1 MSKVQSPDGRRR
13 PGLHAELTLSLV
25 KRLRLEDRPV
35 GFDHKGRPVTAPNPT
50 RDPYIVWDTHRD
62 APPGF
67 GIKVA
72 SKKTYVIR
80 RKVLGRSLMP
90 TVGNVADF
98 HELGAARDRAREL
111 ARVMVDTRANPNK
124 LAREEVARQ
133 LTLGDA
139 FRRYRHHLA
148 TRTEKPAK
156 ENTLKT
162 YDKSVRRF
170 DRLGWNRRHVQD
182 LLGDEILRA
191 FQEGKSHPTANE
203 SAFRWASRAVKWC
216 IDIDAHDAALQ
227 RRDPVLKVNPFNILV
242 VHRAYRS
249 KEQLE
254 REREER
260 GVRNPLGPMTTLGR
274 FLEVAWARKHINDSE
289 TGVHYLILMLLWGC
303 RASEHAACKWGELLQ
318 ETGPAGVGRQV
329 TSHVWLHDDGRYGPY
344 VLIYMPK
351 NGKSHRLPLTP
362 MALQLLRIRQASAA
376 REALARGFG
385 AKSRAFVFPARNRYS
400 STGHYADATDLLDRI
415 REQAGIPRLTR
426 HDLRRTF
433 GSVMTSLGV
442 DPTIRRRFLNHANA
456 DVTDI
461 YTQAEWALLR
471 REMERIE
478 HAILSTAPNVF
489 NALKPEDWAP
499 LQAPEPFEWPP
510 AKPRSGRP
518 PKMRD
523 EQSLAA

>member
-1 MSKVQSPDGRRR
+1 MSEIQSPSDGRRS
-13 PGLHAELTLSLV
+13 GLRAELTMALV
-25 KRLRLEDRPV
+25 KRLRLEERPI
-35 GFDHKGRPVTAPNPT
+35 GFDHKGLPVTAPNPT
-50 RDPYIVWDTHRD
+50 GTPYIVWDTHRE

-72 SKKTYVIR
+72 AKKTFVIR
-80 RKVLGRSLMP
+80 RKVLGRSIMP

-111 ARVMVDTRANPNK
+111 VRLMVETRANPNK

-139 FRRYRHHLA
+139 FRRYRSHLV
-148 TRTEKPAK
+148 TRTEKPAT

-162 YDKSVRRF
+162 YDKAVRRF
-170 DRLGWNRRHVQD
+170 DRLGWNSRYVQE

-227 RRDPVLKVNPFNILV
+227 RRDPVLKLNPFSILV

-254 REREER
+254 REREEK
-260 GVRNPLGPMTTLGR
+260 GVRNPLGPLTTLSR
-274 FLEVAWARKHINDSE
+274 FLEVAWARKHINDCE

-303 RASEHAACKWGELLQ
+303 RASEHAACRWGELLQ
-318 ETGPAGVGRQV
+318 ESGPPGVSRRT
-329 TSHVWLHDDGRYGPY
+329 TSHVWLKDDGDYGPY
-344 VLIYMPK
+344 VFIYMPK

-362 MALQLLRIRQASAA
+362 MALQLLRVRQQSAA
-376 REALARGFG
+376 REVLERGFD
-385 AKSRAFVFPARNRYS
+385 AKSRFFVFPARNRYS
-400 STGHYADATDLLDRI
+400 ATGHYSDATDLLKRI
-415 REQAGIPRLTR
+415 REQAGIPLLTR
-426 HDLRRTF
+426 HDLRRSF
-433 GSVMTSLGV
+433 GTIMTSIGV
-442 DPTIRRRFLNHANA
+442 DPTIRRRFLNHAKA

-461 YTQAEWALLR
+461 YTQAEWAMLR
-471 REMERIE
+471 QEMERIE

-489 NALKPEDWAP
+489 NALKPSSWPP
-499 LQAPEPFEWPP
+499 LQAPEPFQWPP

-518 PKMRD
+518 RKVSD
-523 EQSLAA
+523 GQALAA